1 MINQDELLIYED
13 FLHTKFEDFI
23 KNKKLTCMKALAL
36 DVYTDK
42 NRMDDLEFV
51 DKGTYRID
59 DSVPYKKEFY
69 GGPIYRVFKEKQSLQ
84 KIPYVLYTGKE
95 IYVNDHYYYP
105 WNINE
110 KASFCLYLLR
120 YKLFKDDKDKTSFYK
135 EGISVAVGD
144 IPFDFK

>member
-1 MINQDELLIYED
+1 MFIQIKIEWMIS
-13 FLHTKFEDFI
+13 
-23 KNKKLTCMKALAL
+23 
-36 DVYTDK
+36 
-42 NRMDDLEFV
+42 EFV

-95 IYVNDHYYYP
+95 IFVNDHYYYP

-110 KASFCLYLLR
+110 KASFCSYLLR

>member
-1 MINQDELLIYED
+1 MNDIKLQGLNAEGNEKGFSLNDFKGQRVILYFYPKDNTSGCTQEACDFRDNINRLTSYATVIGVSPDS
-13 FLHTKFEDFI
+13 I
-23 KNKKLTCMKALAL
+23 KSHK
-36 DVYTDK
+36 
-42 NRMDDLEFV
+42 
-51 DKGTYRID
+51 
-59 DSVPYKKEFY
+59 S
-69 GGPIYRVFKEKQSLQ
+69 FKEKQSLQ

-110 KASFCLYLLR
+110 KASYCSYLLR
-120 YKLFKDDKDKTSFYK
+120 YKLFKDDKEKTSFYK